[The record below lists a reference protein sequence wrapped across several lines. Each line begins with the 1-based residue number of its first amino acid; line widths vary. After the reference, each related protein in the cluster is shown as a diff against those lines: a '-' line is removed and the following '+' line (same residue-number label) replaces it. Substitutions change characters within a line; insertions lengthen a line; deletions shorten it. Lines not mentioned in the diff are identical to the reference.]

1 MSLSYGRLA
10 SGDSNPGSPTAVIR
24 LLDAFPLTPRTTS
37 KDPIMPSPVIRAAA
51 FAALLLPAA
60 AHAQT
65 ERFTLDGPEVGVYN
79 LVGTLKVEGG
89 TGDKV
94 VVEVTRAG
102 RDAQRLTIQT
112 GDVRGRPALR
122 IRYPE
127 DRIVYPQMG
136 YDSRSN
142 FNVSD
147 DGTFGGDDHGGWGR
161 GGRRVEVRS
170 SGEGLEAHADVR
182 VIVPKGKAVILR
194 HGMGETT
201 IDNVDGRL
209 DVEVAASRVRA
220 THVRGALTL
229 DTGSGGVEVTD
240 MTGDLVLDSGSGGAV
255 LDGVRGGKLDLDIGS
270 GSLRGRAIEVR
281 ELSADVGSGGIR
293 LAGVKTPR
301 LHLETGSGGS
311 DVELLGPVEDVQ
323 VEAGSGG
330 VTLRLPASLGA
341 TVDIETG
348 SGAIDTDF
356 EVKVQR
362 MERHALRGTVGDG
375 RARVRIEAGS
385 GTVRLLKN

>member
-1 MSLSYGRLA
+1 MLARLA
-10 SGDSNPGSPTAVIR
+10 RG
-24 LLDAFPLTPRTTS
+24 
-37 KDPIMPSPVIRAAA
+37 AA
-51 FAALLLPAA
+51 FLALATPTL

-65 ERFTLDGPEVGVYN
+65 ERFTLDGPEVAIYN
-79 LVGTLKVEGG
+79 LVGVLKVEGG

-94 VVEVTRAG
+94 QVEVTRGG

-122 IRYPE
+122 IVYPD

-136 YDSRSN
+136 EDRRSN
-142 FNVSD
+142 FSVSD
-147 DGTFGGDDHGGWGR
+147 DGTFGDTGDRWGR
-161 GGRRVEVRS
+161 GRRIEVRS
-170 SGEGLEAHADVR
+170 SGDGLEAHADVR
-182 VIVPKGKAVILR
+182 VMVPKGKAVFLR

-209 DVEVAASRVRA
+209 DVSVAASRVRA
-220 THVRGALTL
+220 TRVRGALKL
-229 DTGSGGVEVTD
+229 DTGSGGVEVSD
-240 MTGDLVLDSGSGGAV
+240 MTGDLTLDAGSGGASI
-255 LDGVRGGKLDLDIGS
+255 DGVRGGKLNLDIGS
-270 GSLRGRAIEVR
+270 GSLRGRAIEVS
-281 ELSADVGSGGIR
+281 ELVADVGSGGIR

-311 DVELLGPVEDVQ
+311 DVELLGPVDDVQ

-341 TVDIETG
+341 QVDISTG
-348 SGAIDTDF
+348 SGGIDSEFD
-356 EVKVQR
+356 VKVQR

-375 RARVRIEAGS
+375 RGRVRIEAGS
-385 GTVRLLKN
+385 GTVRLLKS